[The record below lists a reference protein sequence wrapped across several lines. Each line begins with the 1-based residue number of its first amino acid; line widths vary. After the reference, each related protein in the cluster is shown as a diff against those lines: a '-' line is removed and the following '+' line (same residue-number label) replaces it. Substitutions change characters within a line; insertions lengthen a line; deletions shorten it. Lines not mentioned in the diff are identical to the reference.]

1 MIPSYL
7 LLGHLAKD
15 LTPAGPRPGGTIYY
29 SALSALGLGLN
40 VAVLTACAP
49 EDAHLLNELEE
60 AGVTVEVQPSRSTT
74 TFTNRYDASGNRTQ
88 TLSAR
93 ADDLDLTRVPSEW
106 ASAPIIHLAPI
117 AAELPQDAPALFT
130 GARILG
136 ITPQGWL
143 RSWDA
148 VGRVTHSA
156 LPFLDTLHKLPS
168 NAVVVLSREDLG
180 FSEEAMA
187 SYAAKVPTLV
197 VTDGTRDAVTFTAG
211 KPTYVPAF
219 AIDVPQPT
227 GAGDTFAAALFSYL
241 LHAADLCE
249 ATRFAHAVAALTLD
263 PASAGTRPTV
273 VAARAYLGLRAS
285 S

>member
-29 SALSALGLGLN
+29 SALTALGLGLN
-40 VAVLTACAP
+40 VAVLTACSP

-60 AGVTVEVQPSRSTT
+60 AGATVEVQPSRSTT

-93 ADDLDLTRVPSEW
+93 ADDLNLTRVPSEW
-106 ASAPIIHLAPI
+106 ASAPIVHLAPI
-117 AAELPQDAPALFT
+117 AGELPQNAPAAFT
-130 GARILG
+130 EARILG

-143 RSWDA
+143 RTWDA
-148 VGRVTHSA
+148 GGKVTHSA
-156 LPFLDTLHKLPS
+156 LPFPDALLSLPS

-180 FSEEAMA
+180 FGEYVLA
-187 SYAAKVPTLV
+187 SYAAKVLTLV
-197 VTDGTRDAVTFTAG
+197 VTDGTRDAVIFSAG
-211 KPTYVPAF
+211 MPTDVPAF
-219 AIDVPQPT
+219 AIEVPQPT

-241 LHAADLCE
+241 LHDVDLSD

-263 PASAGTRPTV
+263 PASAGTRPTIN
-273 VAARAYLGLRAS
+273 AARAYLNSRAS

>member
-29 SALSALGLGLN
+29 SALTALGLGLN
-40 VAVLTACAP
+40 VAVITACAP
-49 EDAHLLNELEE
+49 EDAHLLNELRE
-60 AGVTVEVQPSRSTT
+60 AGVSVEVQPSHRTT
-74 TFTNRYDASGNRTQ
+74 TFTNRYDALGNRTQ

-106 ASAPIIHLAPI
+106 ASAPIVHLAPV
-117 AAELPQDAPALFT
+117 AAELPQNAPALFT
-130 GARILG
+130 GSRILG

-143 RSWDA
+143 RTWDA
-148 VGRVTHSA
+148 KGKVTHAA
-156 LPFLDTLHKLPS
+156 LPIPEVLHNLPS

-180 FSEEAMA
+180 FGEDVFA

-197 VTDGTRDAVTFTAG
+197 VTDGTREAVIFSAG
-211 KPTYVPAF
+211 RPTYVPAF
-219 AIDVPQPT
+219 AIEVPQPT

-241 LHAADLCE
+241 LHAAGLCE

-263 PASAGTRPTV
+263 PASAGTRPTID
-273 VAARAYLGLRAS
+273 AARAYLNSRAS